1 MFRKIY
7 LFTCVLVLFM
17 IVGGGCVVS
26 SPQYHIDMYCGRTE
40 IKSMPLARYWFCT
53 WGTWDN
59 FNENLVAVPFA
70 VPLFLPVGIS
80 LDIVTDMALCPLDL
94 FLSFALEEENT
105 FSLIEEN
112 DAFYISLPERKP
124 SIAYSSS
131 FGEDCR
137 LLLLKIHKGGISI
150 KGDVSVYGSGEKEGV
165 WIFTEN
171 ELIIERGTRR
181 NVVSYENGTGILLVL
196 GRNFTPIPNPLP
208 LMQQR
213 KRGYQL
219 YTDSLGFFSL
229 TDCDNLKEALAKK
242 TWMMHGRHVTGKHSR
257 LVSFLDSHYLY
268 FEKIETQIRTRLVEA
283 KADSDSKITLKL
295 SKTKDFQGS
304 IVDLGLVSDNL
315 RDIRKINTDLPEKNH
330 D

>member
-1 MFRKIY
+1 MFRKIH

-17 IVGGGCVVS
+17 IVGGGCVVL

-165 WIFTEN
+165 LYFAVGVGKSCKVFGNRKALAWMPGLFCWGVA
-171 ELIIERGTRR
+171 RGLQC
-181 NVVSYENGTGILLVL
+181 GC
-196 GRNFTPIPNPLP
+196 
-208 LMQQR
+208 
-213 KRGYQL
+213 RGYAMRVI
-219 YTDSLGFFSL
+219 F
-229 TDCDNLKEALAKK
+229 
-242 TWMMHGRHVTGKHSR
+242 WR
-257 LVSFLDSHYLY
+257 
-268 FEKIETQIRTRLVEA
+268 
-283 KADSDSKITLKL
+283 
-295 SKTKDFQGS
+295 S
-304 IVDLGLVSDNL
+304 IVAESEVS
-315 RDIRKINTDLPEKNH
+315 
-330 D
+330 